1 MSKEY
6 EIDFINCTEK
16 ECIQFCKKLNNDEM
30 DKNKIIKTFDYFKNR
45 ENYTREEAIKLIYN
59 VVLATHVIDYCRT
72 NYKTY
77 CGRLLLT
84 VAKFVNKYESA
95 NYNIVYALY
104 VSQLNDDFTD
114 FKDSARR
121 EIIEEVCNRF
131 YCLVNDDVEKAESL
145 NRNFKDLINLNFNK
159 YALKSSW
166 DKNDY

>member
-30 DKNKIIKTFDYFKNR
+30 DENKIIKTFDYFKNR

-84 VAKFVNKYESA
+84 VAKYVNEYNSA
-95 NYNIVYALY
+95 NYNILYALC
-104 VSQLNDDFTD
+104 VSQFNDDFTD

-121 EIIEEVCNRF
+121 EIINDIFDRF
-131 YCLVNDDVEKAESL
+131 TCLVNDEVAKADDLHST
-145 NRNFKDLINLNFNK
+145 FKELINLNFNK
-159 YALKSSW
+159 YILPSSW

>member
-16 ECIQFCKKLNNDEM
+16 ECIQFCKKINNDEI
-30 DKNKIIKTFDYFKNR
+30 DEYKIIKTIDYFKNR
-45 ENYTREEAIKLIYN
+45 EYYTRKEALKLIYN
-59 VVLATHVIDYCRT
+59 VVLATHVINYYRT

-84 VAKFVNKYESA
+84 VAKYVNKYESA
-95 NYNIVYALY
+95 NFNIIYALC

-114 FKDSARR
+114 FKDSARS
-121 EIIEEVCNRF
+121 EIINDVCDRF
-131 YCLVNDDVEKAESL
+131 NCLVNDDVEKAESL
-145 NRNFKDLINLNFNK
+145 HRKFKKLINKNFNK
-159 YALKSSW
+159 YALIGYW